1 PTMHCRRRDERSALD
16 ATRFILSMRRNGKIP
31 LDQPHIPPPFYLAPR
46 ESRHIRGGTQLT
58 FLDLLAGRKFKDG
71 VFRVESNPDIKGLA
85 TSDASKSGLIPT
97 DWKALFRATVPYSSL
112 IPESLDNVVIAGKA
126 YCATHDAL
134 SAARMQ
140 RDLCVMGMV
149 AAEAVRLARNK
160 ALLLRNIPVP
170 ELQSI
175 LIAKGMLKA
184 EDIAEDNL
192 GFVRTPEE
200 LAKKIA
206 GSSEMDGALM
216 ASAML
221 CLLPK
226 EQTFKLLEPY
236 MASPNAAVQ
245 RLLSF
250 LAHPK
255 GLESYLAQV
264 SEALDASQLTAEL
277 FGGTATKH
285 LMPDQ
290 GYAPVAAL
298 MLGSLAR
305 AREQRAV
312 PLLVKLA
319 ARIHSDPAGQ
329 DLRAGWGYFYSLACG
344 FERLSSPEGRVP
356 LRRVLEAPIFNDR
369 IVSRSGDLRKCNDTV
384 SERFSYLRMALSR
397 ALVRCGDAQGAL
409 LLCEFLNEAR
419 VCIARAAR
427 SELVA
432 ASGQDFGF
440 DPVRWRAWVQAN
452 GEAFRVNPLTVSF
465 A

>member
-1 PTMHCRRRDERSALD
+1 M
-16 ATRFILSMRRNGKIP
+16 
-31 LDQPHIPPPFYLAPR
+31 
-46 ESRHIRGGTQLT
+46 
-58 FLDLLAGRKFKDG
+58 
-71 VFRVESNPDIKGLA
+71 
-85 TSDASKSGLIPT
+85 
-97 DWKALFRATVPYSSL
+97 FRATVPYAAL
-112 IPESLDNVVIAGKA
+112 IPETLDNVIIAGKA

-149 AAEAVRLARNK
+149 AAEAVRLARIKNV
-160 ALLLRNIPVP
+160 LLRNIPVP
-170 ELQSI
+170 ELQAT
-175 LIAKGMLKA
+175 LMAKGMLKA
-184 EDIAEDNL
+184 EDLADDNL
-192 GFVRTPEE
+192 GFPRTPEE
-200 LAKKIA
+200 LAKKIGA
-206 GSSEMDGALM
+206 SSEMDGALM

-226 EQTFKLLEPY
+226 EQTLKLLEPY
-236 MASPNAAVQ
+236 LASPNAAVQ
-245 RLLSF
+245 RLLCF
-250 LAHPK
+250 LGHPK
-255 GLESYLAQV
+255 GVESYLAQV
-264 SEALDASQLTAEL
+264 SQALDASPLTEEL

-319 ARIHSDPAGQ
+319 ERIHSDPAGQ

-344 FERLSSPEGRVP
+344 FERLPAPEGRSP
-356 LRRVLEAPIFNDR
+356 LRRVLEAPIFNGR
-369 IVSRSGDLRKCNDTV
+369 MVSRNGDLRKCNDTF
-384 SERFSYLRMALSR
+384 SERFCYLRMALSR
-397 ALVRCGDAQGAL
+397 ALLRCGDSHGAL

-440 DPVRWRAWVQAN
+440 DAGRWRTWVQAN
-452 GEAFRVNPLTVSF
+452 GAAFQVNPLTISF